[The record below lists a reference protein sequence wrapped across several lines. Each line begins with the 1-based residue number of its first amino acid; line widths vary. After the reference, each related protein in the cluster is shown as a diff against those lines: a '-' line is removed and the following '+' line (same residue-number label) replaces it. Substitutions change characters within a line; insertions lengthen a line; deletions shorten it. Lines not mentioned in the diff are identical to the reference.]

1 MILLRIKNIYGLEE
15 MKKKKKLLQMERPK
29 RQSLMLSSMSLNWD
43 LITDLAPSQMESETS
58 RSVSQSGV
66 AWSALVRSSAS

>member
-15 MKKKKKLLQMERPK
+15 MKKKKLLQMERPK

-58 RSVSQSGV
+58 QSVSQSGV